1 MGIPHTLWTYGERDI
16 LYLPDLKLTLDLV
29 DVLSSLNIGIYFA
42 LESPWWLV
50 RKGRIGQAKKSLL

>member
-1 MGIPHTLWTYGERDI
+1 MGIPHTLWTY
-16 LYLPDLKLTLDLV
+16 V

-50 RKGRIGQAKKSLL
+50 RKGRIEQAKKSLL

>member
-29 DVLSSLNIGIYFA
+29 DVLSSLNIGIY
-42 LESPWWLV
+42 
-50 RKGRIGQAKKSLL
+50 LL